1 MGTTVTNVKYSN
13 NEANSSQKMKG
24 KVVCPHSSAHTKETL
39 QELKFEAPIHP
50 PYSPD
55 IAPSDFHLFGSLK
68 EALKGC

>member
-1 MGTTVTNVKYSN
+1 
-13 NEANSSQKMKG
+13 MKG